1 MRVTQCLS
9 AKSRNRQ
16 LSQLSGEKNYNN
28 NNKSSGIQV
37 PNKKKN
43 TTHKKPSWG
52 FTFTTDPE
60 RCGRAFA
67 VEACCGPKVLF
78 FPDTLYAPSVGK
90 CQDQTLPVFIS
101 RSRRRTDRQMLCINI
116 NINLYFYVYFESPG
130 HTEALAGKKKTDGKK
145 ETRTSA
151 GATPKIQNTYGTQH
165 SLFLHDKVYVCLPED
180 ESMNHTQLQCPFYI
194 GRTQSAGSIYWL
206 LVVGLCGPQAEVP
219 DARSCT

>member
-101 RSRRRTDRQMLCINI
+101 RPRRRTDRQMLCINI

-145 ETRTSA
+145 RNQDECRGHT
-151 GATPKIQNTYGTQH
+151 KNTKYIRH
-165 SLFLHDKVYVCLPED
+165 PAF
-180 ESMNHTQLQCPFYI
+180 PFF
-194 GRTQSAGSIYWL
+194 
-206 LVVGLCGPQAEVP
+206 
-219 DARSCT
+219 AR